1 MCIYVS
7 SKMILGFIISKEGK
21 LPYPKKIK
29 TIINMPPPKNPQ
41 QIQIFKGMAQF
52 YKCFIENLIV
62 IMEFI
67 TILIRKKNFYLDRG
81 MLEGVGID

>member
-1 MCIYVS
+1 
-7 SKMILGFIISKEGK
+7 
-21 LPYPKKIK
+21 
-29 TIINMPPPKNPQ
+29 MPPPKNPQ